1 MRVICKKKNVDSN
14 LYNIKGLVLLFVVFG
29 FIGFLAMS
37 LYNYPI
43 IRYSIITV
51 VFIIMFIWLVA
62 SAYKK
67 SWLLVG
73 NLGMPYR
80 MKPVLKSGFSTV
92 QCFFVLIAASLICI
106 IWGYLKFRKRDI
118 FEKE

>member
-51 VFIIMFIWLVA
+51 VFIIMFIFREKL
-62 SAYKK
+62 
-67 SWLLVG
+67 
-73 NLGMPYR
+73 
-80 MKPVLKSGFSTV
+80 MKFINRNKTNDEDESSENTN
-92 QCFFVLIAASLICI
+92 
-106 IWGYLKFRKRDI
+106 
-118 FEKE
+118 E